1 MYVILDK
8 DVGKMRRCR
17 NPSSSS
23 NWQVNSTAAI
33 SSTSSSNSTNTVPS
47 LLKELH
53 GLVLQIQEQ
62 RTQSEQNL
70 SSIAKT
76 HEKMKAEV
84 RVSPYFKTKLRG
96 LYKTAG
102 SDAETE
108 AELIRKALDKIAI
121 IKALRNDRRMVRSA
135 NSRMGHQESGE
146 PRKVM
151 RRGVLMT
158 MLQEAAL
165 QLPMWMGKASESPP
179 PLCGR
184 IQAES
189 NYVAQQGD
197 HVAARVRTP
206 DEEQLILAEIVS
218 FNPSSNKYDVD
229 DIDEEAGRHGKERHH
244 LSRRRV
250 IPLPKLKAN
259 PVTHSQ
265 ALFQKDQIVMA
276 LYPQTTCFYKAVIH
290 QPPSRPQ
297 DDYSVSFE
305 DTSYADGFAPP
316 LNVPQRYVVA
326 SKETRKR

>member
-1 MYVILDK
+1 M
-8 DVGKMRRCR
+8 
-17 NPSSSS
+17 
-23 NWQVNSTAAI
+23 
-33 SSTSSSNSTNTVPS
+33 
-47 LLKELH
+47 
-53 GLVLQIQEQ
+53 
-62 RTQSEQNL
+62 
-70 SSIAKT
+70 KT
-76 HEKMKAEV
+76 EV
-84 RVSPYFKTKLRG
+84 RVSSYFKSKLRG

-102 SDAETE
+102 TDAETE
-108 AELIRKALDKIAI
+108 VDIIKKALDKIAI
-121 IKALRNDRRMVRSA
+121 IKAVRNDRRIVRGGSSQLG
-135 NSRMGHQESGE
+135 NQETGE

-158 MLQEAAL
+158 MLQQAAV

-179 PLCGR
+179 PLCGSV
-184 IQAES
+184 QAES

-206 DEEQLILAEIVS
+206 DGEEQLILAEIVS

-229 DIDEEAGRHGKERHH
+229 DIDEEAGRNGKERHH

-250 IPLPKLKAN
+250 IPLPKMKAN
-259 PVTHSQ
+259 PVTHPQ
-265 ALFQKDQIVMA
+265 ALFQTDQIVMA

-290 QPPSRPQ
+290 EPPSRPQ

-326 SKETRKR
+326 SKETKKR

>member
-1 MYVILDK
+1 
-8 DVGKMRRCR
+8 MRRSR
-17 NPSSSS
+17 NPTS
-23 NWQVNSTAAI
+23 
-33 SSTSSSNSTNTVPS
+33 SSTSQSSSLATGSSGNSNSTNTVPS

-70 SSIAKT
+70 STIAKT
-76 HEKMKAEV
+76 HEKMKTEV
-84 RVSPYFKTKLRG
+84 RVSSYFKSKLRG

-102 SDAETE
+102 TDAETE
-108 AELIRKALDKIAI
+108 VDIIKKAVDKIAI
-121 IKALRNDRRMVRSA
+121 IKALRNDRRIVRGGS
-135 NSRMGHQESGE
+135 SRQGNQETGE

-158 MLQEAAL
+158 MLQQAAV
-165 QLPMWMGKASESPP
+165 QLPMWMGKTSESPP
-179 PLCGR
+179 PLCGS
-184 IQAES
+184 IQAEA

-206 DEEQLILAEIVS
+206 DGEEQLILAEIVS

-229 DIDEEAGRHGKERHH
+229 DIDEEAGRNGKERHH

-250 IPLPKLKAN
+250 IPLPKMKAN
-259 PVTHSQ
+259 PVTHPQ
-265 ALFQKDQIVMA
+265 ALFQTDQIVMA

-290 QPPSRPQ
+290 EPPSRPQ

-326 SKETRKR
+326 SKETKKR